1 MSEDRTRREG
11 PDGRFSQFN
20 FLVDLGD
27 GREGGFQEMSGLD
40 EQVMAIDYRV
50 SRSPLFS
57 TQKMPSIAALGHVT
71 LKRGAIAGGEGF
83 RDWRQAVLLGR
94 IEPRTIRVRLC
105 DAQRGTVMTWTLAGA
120 RPTKIVGAD
129 GGAGAAEDVAIE
141 ALEIVCEG
149 IAAAEG

>member
-27 GREGGFQEMSGLD
+27 GRRGGFQEMSGLD

-50 SRSPLFS
+50 SRSPHFS
-57 TQKMPSIAALGHVT
+57 SQKVPGLASLGHVT
-71 LKRGAIAGGEGF
+71 LKRGLIAGEGF

-94 IEPRTIRVRLC
+94 IEPRTIRVRLL

-120 RPTKIVGAD
+120 RPTTIVGAD
-129 GGAGAAEDVAIE
+129 GEAGAAEEVAIE
-141 ALEIVCEG
+141 SLEIVCEG